1 MAKFE
6 VRTIPSGLFEASSLC
21 LLRRL
26 IATTAS
32 ALIQQRIQ
40 ETTTMATQRPVLAWA
55 RIFEQATSHT
65 RQAVVDMNNITRKN
79 LGLPEIEQE
88 MPAPPA
94 TIIEPNEQLAGATAV
109 WKSCVDCGGG
119 IGPGPELCTPIKDGF
134 IRAFNENRLG
144 PPQAQPTSK

>member
-6 VRTIPSGLFEASSLC
+6 VRAVPSGLFEASNLC

-26 IATTAS
+26 IAATAS
-32 ALIQQRIQ
+32 TLIRQKIE
-40 ETTTMATQRPVLAWA
+40 ETTTMVTQRPVLAWA
-55 RIFEQATSHT
+55 KVFEDAANHTKQAM
-65 RQAVVDMNNITRKN
+65 ADMSNVARKS
-79 LGLPEIEQE
+79 LGMPEIEQDV
-88 MPAPPA
+88 PAPPA

-109 WKSCVDCGGG
+109 WRSCVDCGGG

-144 PPQAQPTSK
+144 QPSVPPTSK